1 MSEAVLLSCVRI
13 FKLYTR
19 EEQNEFLSAKCRYSA
34 KIHFRFCPML
44 FKKLGVPDS
53 FTGYFCNARY
63 SFETATE
70 IKLALIAGLFYLL
83 SVKIRY
89 IKTFRKNH
97 SLRITTEIKLPKN
110 PWLSA

>member
-1 MSEAVLLSCVRI
+1 MFLTRKGLTTYFAKRISMSEAVLLSCVRI

-70 IKLALIAGLFYLL
+70 IKLALIAGLFL
-83 SVKIRY
+83 S
-89 IKTFRKNH
+89 
-97 SLRITTEIKLPKN
+97 P
-110 PWLSA
+110 